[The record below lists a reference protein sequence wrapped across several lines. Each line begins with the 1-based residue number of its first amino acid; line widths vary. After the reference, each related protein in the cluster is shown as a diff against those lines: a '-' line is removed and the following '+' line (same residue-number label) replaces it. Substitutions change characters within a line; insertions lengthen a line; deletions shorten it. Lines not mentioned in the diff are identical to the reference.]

1 MRRRVEQLKPFRF
14 ESDFS
19 APSAPSDDTL
29 TLTSADLAALLA
41 ETRQATAD
49 LVRNDTLGAEA
60 ERLNAISEDLKSA
73 LSAIVNLASL
83 LEKAAIDEHDRRLAL
98 NSVQHIARTLVDG
111 QGELFSK
118 SAARSPLGNHS
129 D

>member
-1 MRRRVEQLKPFRF
+1 MRRRVEQLKPFSF

-19 APSAPSDDTL
+19 APRPGTPEQIS
-29 TLTSADLAALLA
+29 LTSADLAALLA
-41 ETRQATAD
+41 ETREATAA
-49 LVRNDTLGAEA
+49 LVRDETLGAQA
-60 ERLNAISEDLKSA
+60 ERLKSVSDDLKVA

-83 LEKAAIDEHDRRLAL
+83 LEKAAIDEHDRQLAL
-98 NSVQHIARTLVDG
+98 RSVQHIARTLVDG

-118 SAARSPLGNHS
+118 SPARSPLGNHS